1 MKSQRLMKALTF
13 IDPKYIQE
21 GEYAAFSNA
30 RQSKGTYRRLTALIL
45 AASLVF
51 ALALTAYAVNLFGI
65 RELFGTQ
72 TQKLPEEAVPYI
84 QTETAAAEATDW
96 SCQITESLCDN
107 ASVMATVTISGGDKY
122 IIAPT
127 YSGPMDSVSTIGIP
141 GNQQL
146 GEYAAAQ
153 GKKLLLVGARITKV
167 GNADTINGSQR
178 MESISESEMVILT
191 QCSKTVSA
199 PTLDAVCQIYAQE
212 AGSDEVQ
219 RMELPFTLTE
229 APANTEGETIY
240 RTETPDAIPGM
251 TVGDLHVTQTPLG
264 INLRMLETVTDQ
276 EAYYNIMKFDIDGLT
291 YGEGGAVLEDDG
303 NYYFTVNMC
312 QGTLGDT
319 LVIHYFDWHK
329 DPIGDITFRK
339 VM

>member
-1 MKSQRLMKALTF
+1 MKSQRLMKELSF

-21 GEYAAFSNA
+21 GEYAALSHA
-30 RQSKGTYRRLTALIL
+30 QQPKVTCRRLTALIL
-45 AASLVF
+45 AACLVF
-51 ALALTAYAVNLFGI
+51 VLALTAYAVDLFGI
-65 RELFGTQ
+65 REFFGSQ

-84 QTETAAAEATDW
+84 QPGTAAAEGADW
-96 SCQITESLCDN
+96 SCRITESLCDN

-141 GNQQL
+141 GNQKL

-153 GKKLLLVGARITKV
+153 GKKLLFVGAVITKV
-167 GNADTINGSQR
+167 GDADVGIGSQR

-191 QCSKTVSA
+191 QCGKTVSA

-212 AGSDEVQ
+212 DGSDEMQ
-219 RMELPFTLTE
+219 IIDLSFPLTE
-229 APANTEGETIY
+229 APANTEGEIVY

-276 EAYYNIMKFDIDGLT
+276 EAFYNIMKFDIEGLT
-291 YGEGGAVLEDDG
+291 CGERGTILEDDG

-319 LVIHYFDWHK
+319 LVIHFFDWHK